1 MRDPVDTAGLEV
13 TVGMRPIYRE
23 SPGES
28 RSELS
33 AGWAGRQVERGHRER
48 TDRKVRTDLSCLA
61 IDQTSGERAQQR

>member
-1 MRDPVDTAGLEV
+1 MRDPADTAGLEV

-33 AGWAGRQVERGHRER
+33 AEWAGRQGERGHRER
-48 TDRKVRTDLSCLA
+48 TDRRVGTDVSCLA
-61 IDQTSGERAQQR
+61 IRKPSTALV